1 MQPSIYDVH
10 VNVPLTNISIAY
22 MQDQTRFIAPR
33 VFPNVP
39 VLKASDVFY
48 SFTRA
53 DFNRDEMQV
62 RQAGRQSAGSGFN
75 VTATGTYR
83 AEVYALHH
91 DIPDQ
96 IRANTDS
103 VLNQDL
109 ATTQLVTLKALIR
122 RENFWAQKYFT
133 TGVWGNQV
141 TGVSSGPSGS
151 QVLKWSVANSTP
163 IENVR
168 QAITSVQSTT
178 GFRPNKLIIN
188 QTVADVLMDHA
199 EIVDRVKY
207 GQTWAPGGNRMAE
220 VSLDALAALWGL
232 DEVLVAGAVQNTA
245 AEGATESTSFIAG
258 NNALLVYAAPAPA
271 LMTPSAGYTFSWT
284 GYYGAGIDGARI
296 KRFRM
301 EPEASDRI
309 EIEMAWD
316 MQVVGADLGY
326 FFSAVI

>member
-10 VNVPLTNISIAY
+10 VNVPLTNVSIAY
-22 MQDQTRFIAPR
+22 MQDQTRFVAPR

-39 VLKASDVFY
+39 VLKASDVYY

-75 VTATGTYR
+75 VTSNGTYR

-91 DIPDQ
+91 DIPDML
-96 IRANTDS
+96 RANTDS

-109 ATTQLVTLKALIR
+109 ATTQLVTLKALIK
-122 RENFWAQKYFT
+122 RENFFVNKYFAS
-133 TGVWGNQV
+133 GVWGNQV
-141 TGVSSGPSGS
+141 AGVGASPSSN
-151 QVLKWSVANSTP
+151 QILKWSVAGSTP

-168 QAITSVQSTT
+168 QAITLVQGTT
-178 GFRPNKLIIN
+178 GFRPNKLLIN
-188 QTVADVLMDHA
+188 QTVADVLLDHA
-199 EIVDRVKY
+199 EIIDRVKY
-207 GQTWAPGGNRMAE
+207 GQTWTPGGGMAE
-220 VSLDALAALWGL
+220 ASLDALAALWGL

-245 AEGATESTSFIAG
+245 AEGATEATSFIAG
-258 NNALLVYAAPAPA
+258 NNALLVYAPAAPA

-284 GYYGAGIDGARI
+284 GYYGAGVDGSRI

-301 EPEASDRI
+301 EPESSDRI

-326 FFSAVI
+326 FFNAVI

>member
-10 VNVPLTNISIAY
+10 VNVPLTNVSIAY
-22 MQDQTRFIAPR
+22 MQDQSRFIAPR

-39 VLKASDVFY
+39 VLKASDVYY

-75 VTATGTYR
+75 VTANGTYR

-91 DIPDQ
+91 DIPDML
-96 IRANTDS
+96 RANTDS

-122 RENFWAQKYFT
+122 RENFFVNKYFT
-133 TGVWGNQV
+133 AGVWNNQV
-141 TGVSSGPSGS
+141 TGVTSGPTGS
-151 QVLKWSVANSTP
+151 QVLKWSQASSLP

-168 QAITSVQSTT
+168 QAITLVQSTT
-178 GFRPNKLIIN
+178 GFRPNKMVIN
-188 QTVADVLMDHA
+188 QTVADVLLDHA
-199 EIVDRVKY
+199 EIIDRVKY
-207 GQTWAPGGNRMAE
+207 GQTWVPGGRMAE
-220 VSLDALAALWGL
+220 ASLDALAALWGL

-245 AEGATESTSFIAG
+245 SEGTTEATSFIAG
-258 NNALLVYAAPAPA
+258 NNALLVYAPKAPA

-284 GYYGAGIDGARI
+284 GYYGAGVDGARI

-326 FFSAVI
+326 FFSSVI